1 MKTIRKGIFET
12 NSSSVH
18 TLVIAHDNPEIPKT
32 KLYFSL
38 GEFGWGPELLNSVE
52 ERASYL
58 WTYII
63 DYLAGEES
71 ELNWNDENFRE
82 DVNRIAHKYAD
93 KLSSILSKYDIECE
107 FDYRKRNG
115 FYEGYIDHSADWNTY
130 NYDEVNHT
138 YTRNNDSPFE
148 EMLRDGNEQMLI
160 DYLFSDKSQIE
171 VINDNDDYD
180 NMIKY
185 PDCEYDEYRKGN

>member
-18 TLVIAHDNPEIPKT
+18 TLVIAHDNPEIPIT

-58 WTYII
+58 WTYIV

-93 KLSSILSKYDIECE
+93 ELSSILSKYDIECE
-107 FDYRKRNG
+107 FD
-115 FYEGYIDHSADWNTY
+115 
-130 NYDEVNHT
+130 
-138 YTRNNDSPFE
+138 
-148 EMLRDGNEQMLI
+148 
-160 DYLFSDKSQIE
+160 
-171 VINDNDDYD
+171 
-180 NMIKY
+180 
-185 PDCEYDEYRKGN
+185 

>member
-1 MKTIRKGIFET
+1 MKTIRKNIFET

-18 TLVIAHDNPEIPKT
+18 TLVIAHDNPEIPKS
-32 KLYFSL
+32 KLFFGL
-38 GEFGWGPELLNSVE
+38 GEFGWGPELLNSIG

-58 WTYII
+58 WTYIVN
-63 DYLAGEES
+63 YLAGEES
-71 ELNWNDENFRE
+71 EFSWNDENFRE
-82 DVNRIAHKYAD
+82 DVSRIAHKYAD

-107 FDYRKRNG
+107 FDYRKSNG
-115 FYEGYIDHSADWNTY
+115 FFEGYIDHSADWNTY
-130 NYDEVNHT
+130 NYDKENRK

-180 NMIKY
+180 NMIDY